1 MFFLYF
7 CRYYSKISSNEHR
20 SKYQEEKM
28 HKTLK
33 ALALGIL
40 IFWGVSLCALAV
52 DVSGTWDMTIQSER
66 GDWNTELTIE
76 QDGEKIKVTMPG
88 FQGDKLET
96 EGTVTDN
103 KIEFTFNISTQQ
115 GDFSI
120 TYKGTIEDDTMSG
133 EADVGDFGTMKWTA
147 KKKS

>member
-1 MFFLYF
+1 
-7 CRYYSKISSNEHR
+7 
-20 SKYQEEKM
+20 
-28 HKTLK
+28 
-33 ALALGIL
+33 
-40 IFWGVSLCALAV
+40 
-52 DVSGTWDMTIQSER
+52 MTIQSER

-120 TYKGTIEDDTMSG
+120 TYKGTVEDDTMSG

>member
-1 MFFLYF
+1 
-7 CRYYSKISSNEHR
+7 
-20 SKYQEEKM
+20 M

-33 ALALGIL
+33 TLALGIL
-40 IFWGVSLCALAV
+40 IFWGTSLCAFAV

-76 QDGEKIKVTMPG
+76 QDGEKIKVKMPG
-88 FQGDKLET
+88 FQGDQMEA
-96 EGTVTDN
+96 EGTVADN

-120 TYKGTIEDDTMSG
+120 TYKGTVEGDTMSG
-133 EADVGDFGTMKWTA
+133 EAEVGDFGTMKWTA
-147 KKKS
+147 KKK

>member
-1 MFFLYF
+1 
-7 CRYYSKISSNEHR
+7 
-20 SKYQEEKM
+20 M

>member
-1 MFFLYF
+1 
-7 CRYYSKISSNEHR
+7 
-20 SKYQEEKM
+20 M
-28 HKTLK
+28 HKTRK
-33 ALALGIL
+33 TMALGIL
-40 IFWGVSLCALAV
+40 IVWGTSLYALAV

-66 GDWNTELTIE
+66 GDWDTELTIE

-88 FQGDKLET
+88 FQGDQMEA
-96 EGTVTDN
+96 EGTVIDN

-133 EADVGDFGTMKWTA
+133 EADLGDFGTMEWKA
-147 KKKS
+147 KKRQKAPLPG

>member
-1 MFFLYF
+1 
-7 CRYYSKISSNEHR
+7 
-20 SKYQEEKM
+20 M

-33 ALALGIL
+33 SLALGIFIL
-40 IFWGVSLCALAV
+40 LGTSLFALAV

-76 QDGEKIKVTMPG
+76 QDGEKIKVKMPG
-88 FQGDKLET
+88 FQGDQMEA

-115 GDFSI
+115 GEFSI
-120 TYKGTIEDDTMSG
+120 TYKGTVEDDTMSG

-147 KKKS
+147 KKKEKTTLSR

>member
-7 CRYYSKISSNEHR
+7 CRYYSKISSNERH

-33 ALALGIL
+33 ILALGIL
-40 IFWGVSLCALAV
+40 IFWGTSLCALAV

-88 FQGDKLET
+88 FQGDKLEA

-120 TYKGTIEDDTMSG
+120 TYKGTVEDNTMSG

-147 KKKS
+147 KKK